1 MRSLGLRMPTLSPQ
15 FVFAGPDL
23 RFLLLC
29 SGFAFALLSA
39 VVAVAVAVA
48 VVVLVMV
55 VASWDY
61 GPGQDISDKL

>member
-29 SGFAFALLSA
+29 SDFAFALLSA
-39 VVAVAVAVA
+39 VVAVAVAV
-48 VVVLVMV
+48 VVLVMV
-55 VASWDY
+55 VAS
-61 GPGQDISDKL
+61 

>member
-29 SGFAFALLSA
+29 SDFAFALLSA
-39 VVAVAVAVA
+39 VVAVAV
-48 VVVLVMV
+48 VVLAML
-55 VASWDY
+55 VAS
-61 GPGQDISDKL
+61 

>member
-15 FVFAGPDL
+15 FVFTSPGL

-29 SGFAFALLSA
+29 SDFAFALLSA
-39 VVAVAVAVA
+39 VVAVAV
-48 VVVLVMV
+48 VVLAMV

-61 GPGQDISDKL
+61 SPGQDISDKL